1 MASGRGASL
10 LSTLS
15 NNQRGIVAICGC
27 MASYTINDVLV
38 KQILRTYPIG
48 EVIFVRGVMSTLLI
62 GGIALAF
69 GHGKQLRT
77 AISRLLATRSAC
89 DGLSTAGFIAALANM
104 PLANLAAVLQIAPL
118 LITALSVMVYREV
131 VGIRRWTAIGIGF
144 FGALLIIKPLPSA
157 FNVWALVGA
166 GSALAAALREI
177 QTRRIGHD
185 VPVLVVAFW
194 GAVASTLCGLFFAVT
209 ENWPMFSAWDLFLLF
224 VAAIFVGIAIYL
236 LALGFRDVDL
246 SVVAP
251 FRYSYL
257 ITSAIGGYLVFRELP
272 DGWTVVGAVLIVASG
287 IYTLHREA
295 ARRRALMTGASP
307 AQ

>member
-1 MASGRGASL
+1 LRSS
-10 LSTLS
+10 LS
-15 NNQRGIVAICGC
+15 NNQRGIVAICAC
-27 MASYTINDVLV
+27 MASYTVNDVLV

-62 GGIALAF
+62 GAIALAF
-69 GHGKQLRT
+69 GHARELRA
-77 AISRLLATRSAC
+77 AISRLLAARSAC
-89 DGLSTAGFIAALANM
+89 DGLATAGFIAALAHM

-118 LITALSVMVYREV
+118 LITALSVVLYREV
-131 VGIRRWTAIGIGF
+131 VGVRRWTAIGVGF
-144 FGALLIIKPLPSA
+144 IGALLVIKPVPSA
-157 FNVWALVGA
+157 FNIWALVGA

-177 QTRRIGHD
+177 QTRRIGHGL
-185 VPVLVVAFW
+185 PVLVVAFW
-194 GAVASTLCGLFFAVT
+194 GAVAITLCGLFFAVT
-209 ENWPMFSAWDLFLLF
+209 EDWLMFSASDLIKLF
-224 VAAIFVGIAIYL
+224 VAAVFVGNAIFL

-257 ITSAIGGYLVFRELP
+257 ITSAIGGYIVFHELP

-287 IYTLHREA
+287 IYTLHRDA
-295 ARRRALMTGASP
+295 ARRRALMTGPTP